1 MFTIPSLTSTRQSK
15 LSESVTIANV
25 ERNHTQIASVAAPT
39 VVVRLSPPYG
49 RGIDDAGDTDD
60 LGLTIDLC
68 DTQQSSY
75 FAKLELEIEK
85 ATREA
90 FCDTLQIKPLVRDGY
105 ARLKI
110 KKDVDCVDAEYN
122 KISILSISPGDCVV
136 PIVRVSCLW
145 KSEVAMGASVR
156 VIRLMVVQRATPN
169 VPLFIEGE
177 V

>member
-15 LSESVTIANV
+15 LTEAVTIANV
-25 ERNHTQIASVAAPT
+25 ERNHTQIASIAAPT
-39 VVVRLSPPYG
+39 LVVRLSPPYG
-49 RGIDDAGDTDD
+49 RGFDDACDSDD

-68 DTQQSSY
+68 DTQQVSY
-75 FAKLELEIEK
+75 FTKLEKEIEK

-90 FCDTLQIKPLVRDGY
+90 FGDTLQIKPLVRDGY

-110 KKDVDCVDAEYN
+110 KKDVDCIDAEHN
-122 KISILSISPGDCVV
+122 PISVLSISPGDFVV

-145 KSEVAMGASVR
+145 KSDVAVGASVR
-156 VIRLMVVQRATPN
+156 VIRLMVVQRATPEIPN
-169 VPLFIEGE
+169 FIEGE